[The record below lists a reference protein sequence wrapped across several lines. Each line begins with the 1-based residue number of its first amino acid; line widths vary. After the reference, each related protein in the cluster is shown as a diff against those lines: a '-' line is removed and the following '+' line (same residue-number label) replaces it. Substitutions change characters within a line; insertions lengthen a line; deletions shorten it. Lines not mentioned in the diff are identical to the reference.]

1 MTQADITRWA
11 KEIEAQLTP
20 YQNEAHYRFESCF
33 NEYTAQVTWTC
44 DIVCDEGDYYT
55 SPSWH
60 SKNERLDISVMDAD
74 GTERVDISSDLVK
87 FFTLL
92 L

>member
-11 KEIEAQLTP
+11 EQIEVQLTP
-20 YQNEAHYRFESCF
+20 YLNEEFYQFESCF

-44 DIVCDEGDYYT
+44 DSVCDEGDYYT

-60 SKNERLDISVMDAD
+60 SENERLDISVMDAD
-74 GTERVDISSDLVK
+74 GIERVDISSDLVK